1 MNVNH
6 RLKVRNAD
14 PLGTLRDFLA
24 AWWTAVGLEALL
36 APVEQPDGKEIRTQV
51 ITERADLARVNPFAP
66 VMLEN
71 AATAI
76 SKLSRDFAGGR
87 IAAVLRPCELRALV
101 ELRKRRNVA
110 AADDK
115 VLILGVDCGG
125 TLPPVDFAERAQGRG
140 LRALTEEAL
149 ECGAECDRLPRQ
161 LRTAC
166 RICEW
171 PVPRGADVTLGVLGL
186 APHEMLLLIASD
198 EATSERL
205 HLGAVSDGE
214 AEEAEVV
221 RREVAMGAISQ
232 RRARVREELA
242 RTVPQRL
249 NDVGSLLSWLAR
261 CSLCGDC
268 LDACPLY
275 DGELSGLIG
284 VGTARYGG
292 HPLLAEVVDVSRWLA
307 SCAGCGMCE
316 ESCSCEVPLTV
327 LISSLARRIRAELQ
341 YTAGDPAARLP
352 WIAA

>member
-1 MNVNH
+1 MHVNH
-6 RLKVRNAD
+6 RLSVRNAD
-14 PLGTLRDFLA
+14 ALGSLQGFLA

-36 APVEQPDGKEIRTQV
+36 APVEQPGGLEIRTQV
-51 ITERADLARVNPFAP
+51 ITERTDLARVNPFAP

-76 SKLSRDFAGGR
+76 SKFSRDHPGGR
-87 IAAVLRPCELRALV
+87 VAALLRPCELRALV

-115 VLILGVDCGG
+115 VTVLGVDCGG
-125 TLPPVDFAERAQGRG
+125 TLATGDFTQRVSSLG
-140 LRALTEEAL
+140 LRSLTEEAL
-149 ECGAECDRLPRQ
+149 ACGAEFDRLPRQ

-171 PVPRGADVTLGVLGL
+171 PDPRGADITIGMLGL
-186 APHEMLLLIASD
+186 PPQEMLLVIARD
-198 EATSERL
+198 GATSERL
-205 HLGAVSDGE
+205 QLASVTDGL
-214 AEEAEVV
+214 AEQAEVV
-221 RREVAMGAISQ
+221 RREAVIGATS
-232 RRARVREELA
+232 RRRLRVRAELA
-242 RTVPQRL
+242 RTAPQRM
-249 NDVGSLLSWLAR
+249 NGIGSLLSWLAR

-292 HPLLAEVVDVSRWLA
+292 HPLLAEVIDASRWLA

-316 ESCSCEVPLTV
+316 ESCSCEVPLTI
-327 LISSLARRIRAELQ
+327 LTSSLAQRIRAELQ

>member
-1 MNVNH
+1 MNINH
-6 RLKVRNAD
+6 RLDVRNAD
-14 PLGTLRDFLA
+14 ALGTLREFLA
-24 AWWTAVGLEALL
+24 AWWMAVGLEALL
-36 APVEQPDGKEIRTQV
+36 APVEQPDGEEIRTQV
-51 ITERADLARVNPFAP
+51 VTERADLARVNPFAP

-76 SKLSRDFAGGR
+76 SKFSRDFPGGR
-87 IAAVLRPCELRALV
+87 IAAMLRPCELRALV
-101 ELRKRRNVA
+101 ELRKRRNVP

-115 VLILGVDCGG
+115 VTILGVDCGG
-125 TLPPVDFAERAQGRG
+125 TLPPADFAQRVQGRG
-140 LRALTEEAL
+140 LRALTDESLA
-149 ECGAECDRLPRQ
+149 CGAECDRLPRQ

-171 PVPRGADVTLGVLGL
+171 PAPRGADVAVGVLGL
-186 APHEMLLLIASD
+186 PPREMLLVIGRD

-205 HLGAVSDGE
+205 HLGEVTDGI

-221 RREVAMGAISQ
+221 RREVAIGAISQ
-232 RRARVREELA
+232 RRARVRDELA
-242 RTVPQRL
+242 RTVPLRMTE
-249 NDVGSLLSWLAR
+249 VGSLLSWLAR

-327 LISSLARRIRAELQ
+327 LISSLAQRIRAELQ